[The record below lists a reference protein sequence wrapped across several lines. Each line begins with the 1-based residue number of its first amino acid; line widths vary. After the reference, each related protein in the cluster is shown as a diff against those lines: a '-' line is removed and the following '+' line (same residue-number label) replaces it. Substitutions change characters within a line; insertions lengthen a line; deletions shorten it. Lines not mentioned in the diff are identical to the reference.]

1 MPVMPEYAMEPRRI
15 YGVIATMCITL
26 LLVGIV
32 NLLKA
37 VILDHVD

>member
-1 MPVMPEYAMEPRRI
+1 MPEYAWEPRRI
-15 YGVIATMCITL
+15 YGVAATLCITL
-26 LLVGIV
+26 LVIGVV